1 MAHDLIPVDPKR
13 GAVMAV
19 RLPGAPGGEIPLTAV
34 LGIGRNYAEHA
45 KERGADAPTRPMVFM
60 KYPGSLLAHGKPIVI
75 PNACADAATG
85 GAMSESGQVDFEG
98 ELAVILGAPARDVPE
113 SRAMDVVL
121 GYCCA
126 NDVSARW
133 WQKEGAGG
141 QFTRGKSF
149 DSFCP
154 LGPKVVPASEVPDPQ
169 ALRLTTVVSGE
180 PMQDGR
186 TADMLFPV
194 ATLIAELSRGA
205 TLLPGTVI
213 LTGTPSGVGAGR
225 MPPRFLRA
233 GDEVRV
239 SITGV
244 EGGADLGTL
253 ANPVE
258 AEPA

>member
-1 MAHDLIPVDPKR
+1 MPYDLIPIDPKR

-19 RLPGAPGGEIPLTAV
+19 RVPGAHSGEIPLTAI
-34 LGIGRNYAEHA
+34 LGIGRNYADHA
-45 KERGADAPTRPMVFM
+45 KERGAEAPTRPMVFM
-60 KYPGSLLAHGKPIVI
+60 KHPGSLLAHARPIRI
-75 PNACADAATG
+75 PRACADPDTG
-85 GAMSESGQVDFEG
+85 GAMSDSGQVDFEG
-98 ELAVILGAPARDVPE
+98 ELAVILAEPARDVPE
-113 SRAMDVVL
+113 ARALDVVL

-154 LGPKVVPASEVPDPQ
+154 LGPVVTPASEVPDPQ
-169 ALRLTTVVSGE
+169 ALRLTTLVSGE
-180 PMQDGR
+180 VMQDGA

-194 ATLIAELSRGA
+194 AALIAELSRGA

-213 LTGTPSGVGAGR
+213 LTGTPAGVGAGR
-225 MPPRFLRA
+225 TPPRFLVP

-239 SITGV
+239 SITGNTA
-244 EGGADLGTL
+244 EGVDLGTL
-253 ANPVE
+253 ANPVV
-258 AEPA
+258 AE

>member
-1 MAHDLIPVDPKR
+1 MAYDLIPVDPKR

-19 RLPGAPGGEIPLTAV
+19 RVPGVASGEIPLTSV
-34 LGIGRNYAEHA
+34 LCIGRNYAEHA
-45 KERGADAPTRPMVFM
+45 KERGAEAPTRPMVFL
-60 KYPGSLLAHGKPIVI
+60 KYPGSLTPSGAPIVI
-75 PNACADAATG
+75 PPVCDDPVTG
-85 GAMSESGQVDFEG
+85 GAMSASGQVDFEG
-98 ELAVILGAPARDVPE
+98 ELAVVIGEPARDVPVE
-113 SRAMDVVL
+113 RAMDVVL

-133 WQKEGAGG
+133 WQKEGSGG

-154 LGPKVVPASEVPDPQ
+154 LGPTVTPAGEVLDPQ
-169 ALRLTTVVSGE
+169 ALRLTTMVSGE
-180 PMQDGR
+180 VMQDGS

-225 MPPRFLRA
+225 NPPRFLRP

-239 SITGV
+239 SITGGSV
-244 EGGADLGTL
+244 DLGTL
-253 ANPVE
+253 VNAVKSV
-258 AEPA
+258 